1 MMTQREHVYGLAAA
15 HGIKVNETLSDVA
28 DSFAD
33 TKKNEITVA
42 RLDDDAAYAGALHE
56 LGHLIAPGGNLRK
69 GEVRPTSEL
78 QAANYTLH
86 EEATAWQWAK
96 ATAIGWNAAMQKTM
110 ERFFATYEKPVKEL
124 REIITDRIVA
134 QALPRRPYVKGDA
147 AAFFRASNYGRKPAA
162 TRRPT
167 TDLNNTPLTPEA
179 IEFKEFKKMMEALF
193 G

>member
-15 HGIKVNETLSDVA
+15 NGIKVNEVLSDVA
-28 DSFAD
+28 DSYAN
-33 TKKNEITVA
+33 TKTREVFVA

-56 LGHLIAPGGNLRK
+56 LGHLIAPGGNLRS
-69 GEVRPTSEL
+69 GEVRPTNEL

-96 ATAIGWNAAMQKTM
+96 ATALGWNAVMQRTM
-110 ERFFATYEKPVKEL
+110 ERFFSTYEKPVQQMKEV
-124 REIITDRIVA
+124 IADRIIA
-134 QALPRRPYVKGDA
+134 QALPKRPYAKGDA
-147 AAFFRASNYGRKPAA
+147 AAFFCASNHGRKAPA
-162 TRRPT
+162 TRKPT